1 MAYDGVISIA
11 DQIRKRQTDEF
22 ILFEPKLTNTIIF
35 KTNDYIITEFEL
47 QVEKNNSGIF
57 APITG
62 IYINAN
68 ATIAGSRM
76 RIPSDEVHEGIR
88 VAFDNVADMTRLKF
102 KVWNTK
108 HNAWGHL
115 NEIWIMYLPNIA
127 LDWGKDVDVIINNGG
142 SPQEVPPE
150 PEEGVTVAPGQGE

>member
-1 MAYDGVISIA
+1 MW
-11 DQIRKRQTDEF
+11 RR
-22 ILFEPKLTNTIIF
+22 II
-35 KTNDYIITEFEL
+35 
-47 QVEKNNSGIF
+47 
-57 APITG
+57 
-62 IYINAN
+62 AN

-76 RIPSDEVHEGIR
+76 RIPSDEVQEGIR

-108 HNAWGHL
+108 HSYLGFL

-127 LDWGKDVDVIINNGG
+127 LDWGKDVDVILNNGA
-142 SPQEVPPE
+142 STQQIP